1 MMKKCILLLTLI
13 FTLFFTTACVQEE
26 KESTTPNPNSKNRGD
41 IEELN
46 DNETQEEI
54 EVENEEAEGSKGF
67 LWKTRK
73 GKNTIYL
80 LGSVHF
86 GTKDIYPLSKEILEA
101 FEESDYLVVESDN
114 TNSKEAEIAL
124 FLEKNA
130 KYSED
135 DDSLKENLS
144 TELYIKVDEALQSF
158 HLKVEHF
165 NQFKPWYILFMLQTM
180 KIQELGYD
188 GYLGIDQYFLNNVRD
203 NMGVLEL
210 EDSMV
215 YTNLFSNL
223 TEDVQM
229 DLLKATVENLDKAEM
244 EMAQIMTAW
253 KTGNW
258 SSFITLDND
267 FLGDHEEFNKVLVNN
282 RNIGMVE
289 KIEEYLNSQDGKT
302 YFVVVGAGHFV
313 GEMGIIHL
321 LQEKG
326 YEVNKK

>member
-1 MMKKCILLLTLI
+1 M
-13 FTLFFTTACVQEE
+13 
-26 KESTTPNPNSKNRGD
+26 
-41 IEELN
+41 
-46 DNETQEEI
+46 
-54 EVENEEAEGSKGF
+54 
-67 LWKTRK
+67 
-73 GKNTIYL
+73 
-80 LGSVHF
+80 
-86 GTKDIYPLSKEILEA
+86 
-101 FEESDYLVVESDN
+101 
-114 TNSKEAEIAL
+114 
-124 FLEKNA
+124 
-130 KYSED
+130 
-135 DDSLKENLS
+135 KENLS

-229 DLLKATVENLDKAEM
+229 DLLKATVENLDKAEI

-326 YEVNKK
+326 YEVSKK